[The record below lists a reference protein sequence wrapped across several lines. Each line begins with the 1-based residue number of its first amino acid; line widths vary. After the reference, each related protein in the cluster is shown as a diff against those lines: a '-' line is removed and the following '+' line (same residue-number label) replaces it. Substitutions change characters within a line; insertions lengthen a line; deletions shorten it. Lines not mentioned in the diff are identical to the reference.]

1 MAAKD
6 EQAGLPGIS
15 LSDSHLTGPADKP
28 WNWRL
33 SVFLRGLAVLQFAKG
48 ICYWTALLVAGGSP
62 DPMAGV
68 STAWLITC
76 AFFAVAD
83 PVAAV
88 GLWLGAAWGV
98 AIWLLAAIGQIAA
111 VSAGAESTGSAV
123 MLTAFAMAAMLV
135 YVVLSTKARSET
147 V

>member
-1 MAAKD
+1 MAS
-6 EQAGLPGIS
+6 ENETAGLPGIS
-15 LSDSHLTGPADKP
+15 LADARMTDPAGKP

-33 SVFLRGLAVLQFAKG
+33 FVFLRGLAVLQFAKG
-48 ICYWTALLVAGGSP
+48 LAYWAALLLSGGSP

-68 STAWLITC
+68 STAWLVAC

-111 VSAGAESTGSAV
+111 VALDGSSSVAAIA
-123 MLTAFAMAAMLV
+123 LTVAAFAAMGV
-135 YVVLSTKARSET
+135 YVVLSVKARLELD
-147 V
+147 